1 MTAATVARHAQDARN
16 GYGAKQVISDRDDCT
31 VLPAM
36 AKKLKSIDRLTLI
49 FRCVVVIDTLGLA
62 IPTGWMGWPA
72 DFLLALGLLGL
83 TVGLWFCQWCLGSGS
98 HQ

>member
-1 MTAATVARHAQDARN
+1 MTAALQEPDVRN
-16 GYGAKQVISDRDDCT
+16 GCGAKQAISDRDDCT

-36 AKKLKSIDRLTLI
+36 AKKLKSTDRLTLI

-83 TVGLWFCQWCLGSGS
+83 TVGLWFCQWCLGSAS